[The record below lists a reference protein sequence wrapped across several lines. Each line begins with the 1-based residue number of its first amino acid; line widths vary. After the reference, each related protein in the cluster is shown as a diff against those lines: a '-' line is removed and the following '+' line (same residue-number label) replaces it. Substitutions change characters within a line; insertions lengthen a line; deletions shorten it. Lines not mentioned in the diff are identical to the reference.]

1 MLKILR
7 AEHILAVFI
16 TGIFLL
22 CDIAVLCF
30 FISNFDPTP
39 QITTA
44 DVVAEHRIIQTPALS
59 VRTLMGTF
67 PGKTADM
74 NEDVIKQLD
83 DVISAQLKTLS
94 QTKSAP

>member
-1 MLKILR
+1 MLKTLR

-22 CDIAVLCF
+22 CDIAVLCL

-39 QITTA
+39 EIVTSTIVA
-44 DVVAEHRIIQTPALS
+44 DHRIIESPLLS
-59 VRTLMGTF
+59 VRTLTSATLGGSTDLNQDVV
-67 PGKTADM
+67 KQL
-74 NEDVIKQLD
+74 EDVI
-83 DVISAQLKTLS
+83 STQLKTLT

>member
-1 MLKILR
+1 MLNKLR

-16 TGIFLL
+16 TSIFVL

-39 QITTA
+39 EIATSVAA
-44 DVVAEHRIIQTPALS
+44 DHRIIQTPTLS
-59 VRTLMGTF
+59 VRTLMGTI
-67 PGKTADM
+67 PGQST
-74 NEDVIKQLD
+74 NLDVDAVKQLEE
-83 DVISAQLKTLS
+83 VISAQLKTLT

>member
-39 QITTA
+39 QITAA
-44 DVVAEHRIIQTPALS
+44 DAVTEHRIIQTPALS
-59 VRTLMGTF
+59 VRTLMGTM
-67 PGKTADM
+67 PGQTTDM
-74 NEDVIKQLD
+74 NADVVKQLD
-83 DVISAQLKTLS
+83 EVISSQFKTLT
-94 QTKSAP
+94 QTKSTP

>member
-44 DVVAEHRIIQTPALS
+44 DAVAEHRIIQTPALS
-59 VRTLMGTF
+59 VRTLMGTS
-67 PGKTADM
+67 PGTVSDLNAD
-74 NEDVIKQLD
+74 VVKQLD
-83 DVISAQLKTLS
+83 EVISSQLKTLT
-94 QTKSAP
+94 QTKSTP

>member
-1 MLKILR
+1 MLNILR

-39 QITTA
+39 QITSTA
-44 DVVAEHRIIQTPALS
+44 MATEHRIIQTPALS
-59 VRTLMGTF
+59 VRTLMGTT
-67 PGKTADM
+67 PGTVTDANAD
-74 NEDVIKQLD
+74 VVKQLD
-83 DVISAQLKTLS
+83 EVISAHLKTLT
-94 QTKSAP
+94 QTKSTP

>member
-1 MLKILR
+1 MLNKLR

-16 TGIFLL
+16 AGIFVL

-39 QITTA
+39 E
-44 DVVAEHRIIQTPALS
+44 VATSFATEHRIIQTPSLS
-59 VRTLMGTF
+59 VRTLMGTI
-67 PGKTADM
+67 PGQSIDTNVDA
-74 NEDVIKQLD
+74 VKQIEE
-83 DVISAQLKTLS
+83 VISTQLKTLT